1 MHPYES
7 GGNWSV
13 EARVE
18 LLKRG
23 MEAYVTSLE
32 SGGELVEPARR
43 TRLLANDP
51 EALIAAI
58 SAPRGGIEDVLPTM
72 TMPCLLYVGEADA
85 FYDGAKRCAQDIA
98 DATFVSFP
106 GLDHGQTSQAS
117 SVVLPNLTE
126 FLSRIVPQ
134 ASPAD

>member
-7 GGNWSV
+7 GGNWPV
-13 EARVE
+13 EARVK
-18 LLKRG
+18 LLRQG
-23 MEAYVTSLE
+23 MEAYVASLE
-32 SGGELVEPARR
+32 SGGEPIEPARR
-43 TRLLANDP
+43 ARLLANDA

-58 SAPRGGIEDVLPTM
+58 GAPRGGIEDVLPTM
-72 TMPCLLYVGEADA
+72 TMPCLLYAGEADG
-85 FYDGAKRCAQDIA
+85 FYEGARERARHIP

-117 SVVLPNLTE
+117 NLVLPHLTE
-126 FLSRIVPQ
+126 FLNRTVPQ